1 MRFSV
6 SLAALAATLIV
17 ATPASAATP
26 TATVKATPNPIAK
39 GVVVL
44 PLTLTKSSD
53 LDFGTVVA
61 STTTAGTVT
70 IDANDGS
77 RSTTGGVIGV
87 PNYPGT
93 RAVFQGA
100 GTPDQKV
107 LVTLQAP
114 TTLVSGSNSI
124 NVVSMVFDTGA
135 ASAPNGTT
143 GYLETTRTING
154 TGAFEIGVGGTFDI
168 AVNQP
173 NGTYSAPFVVT
184 AEYQ

>member
-17 ATPASAATP
+17 ATPAAAQQ
-26 TATVKATPNPIAK
+26 ATVKATPNPIAK

-44 PLTLTKSSD
+44 PLTLTKSQD
-53 LDFGTVVA
+53 LDFGTVIA
-61 STTTAGTVT
+61 STTQAGTVS

-77 RSTTGGVIGV
+77 RGVTGGVVGV
-87 PNYPGT
+87 PNYPGD
-93 RAVFQGA
+93 RALFQGA

-114 TTLVSGSNSI
+114 TVLVNGSNSI
-124 NVVSMVFDTGA
+124 NVVSMGFDA
-135 ASAPNGTT
+135 AASSAPNATT
-143 GYLETTRTING
+143 GYLETTRVINS
-154 TGAFEIGVGGTFDI
+154 TGAFEIGVGGTFAI
-168 AVNQP
+168 AAGQA
-173 NGTYSAPFVVT
+173 NGTYSAPFIVT